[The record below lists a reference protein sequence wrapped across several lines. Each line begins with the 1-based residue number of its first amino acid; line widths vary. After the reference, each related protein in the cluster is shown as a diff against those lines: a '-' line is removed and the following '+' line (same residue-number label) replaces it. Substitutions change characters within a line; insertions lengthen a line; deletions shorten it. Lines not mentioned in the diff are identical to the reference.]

1 MSTAYSAALEAMTRH
16 RGVIGC
22 MVVAESDGIM
32 VDSHL
37 HFGIPDQALAAVAAA
52 LYRRARVAAVE
63 GGLGRTRFVRL
74 DAEGGHLCAVG
85 RGDLVLVTLTD
96 ARANMG
102 VVRAAMLRA
111 VEALA

>member
-1 MSTAYSAALEAMTRH
+1 MSSAYSATLEAMSQH

-22 MVVAESDGIM
+22 MVVAESDGIKI
-32 VDSHL
+32 DSHL
-37 HFGIPDQALAAVAAA
+37 HLGIPDQALAAVAAA
-52 LYRRARVAAVE
+52 LYRRARVAVVE

-111 VEALA
+111 VEALV